1 MRVPADPGP
10 IRKQRPSEPRR
21 GHDRASL
28 SLEVTLE
35 GDHNFFTG
43 FTENISEGGLFVATH
58 MPRKVGERL
67 VVQVTLPGASVA
79 VRAECEVRWLRL
91 FSETSD
97 APPGMGLR
105 FLSLSDGDRREITEF
120 VSRRTPMFWD
130 E

>member
-1 MRVPADPGP
+1 MAAHPDTNAESRRQPD
-10 IRKQRPSEPRR
+10 PRR
-21 GHDRASL
+21 AHDRASL
-28 SLEVTLE
+28 SLDVTLE

-58 MPRKVGERL
+58 MPRKVGER
-67 VVQVTLPGASVA
+67 VVLELRLPGVSAP

-105 FLSLSDGDRREITEF
+105 FVTLSEQDKATITEF
-120 VSRRTPMFWD
+120 VTRRAPIFWED
-130 E
+130 